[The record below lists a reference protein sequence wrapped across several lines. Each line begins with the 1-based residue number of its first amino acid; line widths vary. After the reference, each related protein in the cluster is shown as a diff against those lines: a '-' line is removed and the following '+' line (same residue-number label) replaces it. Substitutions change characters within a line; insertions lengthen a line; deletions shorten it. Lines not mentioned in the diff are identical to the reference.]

1 MRCIYA
7 IDCSEC
13 NMRICPYDDEFDDEF
28 AESDEE
34 FD

>member
-1 MRCIYA
+1 MRCMYA
-7 IDCSEC
+7 VDCSEC

-28 AESDEE
+28 DEADEE